1 MEEANHKTKVQGQ
14 RRFSRLRLPATKRL
28 CHLRLRIHTTFQKR
42 KTWQFASHDQRRY
55 ERAFTKKQRDEW
67 FTQIWAI
74 IGTRQKTSQIERRIA
89 AFPDEIADRLIRMFS
104 VKGDTVLD
112 PSLGSGTTTKI
123 AMRTERNSVGYEADE
138 TLIPLIKKK
147 IGLKPR
153 ACKLSFIKREN

>member
-1 MEEANHKTKVQGQ
+1 
-14 RRFSRLRLPATKRL
+14 
-28 CHLRLRIHTTFQKR
+28 
-42 KTWQFASHDQRRY
+42 
-55 ERAFTKKQRDEW
+55 
-67 FTQIWAI
+67 
-74 IGTRQKTSQIERRIA
+74 
-89 AFPDEIADRLIRMFS
+89 MFS
-104 VKGDTVLD
+104 VEGDTVLD